1 MVEIIKFGIKAGTRY
16 LRYLGEENVMK
27 EKVLVFIPYQ
37 DSDNFYSDGILTREY
52 AILYLLWNA
61 GYTKVINVKKPRTYL
76 DKKRYKVNE
85 SFYPE
90 GTIECKIKHILD
102 KSITAQML
110 PFFNL
115 KQLFAK
121 RGWWV
126 EEFDK
131 YNTLFTL
138 ETDKEY
144 LIYSDNPFAWKL
156 IRQLHDVGCKVFFDV
171 MDNFAIHPSLTEQE
185 RKVAL
190 DGYKNVF
197 KYADIISANSQQTC
211 DYMQQY
217 VDQKIILVKNG
228 VFPNNAAKSPLSI
241 EEVKQIRDIKKGY
254 KNSVGYIGKLGLRLN
269 ADLIESV
276 SSQCPDTLFVFVG
289 GYLKGQINKKLIDLL
304 ENREN
309 IIHINAVPSAYVYP
323 ILDEFDI
330 LSIPHSVGKNEN
342 GGDPLKLYQYLTR
355 NKPIITTPILGVDEF
370 KKHITIDDDVTNW
383 VSFIKSDSKMIK
395 EIDSSAFSWETRI
408 SPIMKEIRR

>member
-1 MVEIIKFGIKAGTRY
+1 
-16 LRYLGEENVMK
+16 MK

-37 DSDNFYSDGILTREY
+37 DVDNFYSDGILTREY
-52 AILYLLWNA
+52 AMLYLLWNA
-61 GYTKVINVKKPRTYL
+61 GYKKVVNVKKPRTCL
-76 DKKRYKVNE
+76 DRKRYKINE
-85 SFYPE
+85 SFYPD
-90 GTIECKIKHILD
+90 GTIECKIKYILD
-102 KSITAQML
+102 KSITVQML

-115 KQLFAK
+115 KQLIAK

-131 YNTLFTL
+131 YERLLTL

-156 IRQLHDVGCKVFFDV
+156 IRHLHDAGCKVFFDV
-171 MDNFAIHPSLTEQE
+171 MDNFAIHPSLNEKE

-197 KYADIISANSQQTC
+197 KSSDIISANSQQTC
-211 DYMQQY
+211 EYMQQY
-217 VDQKIILVKNG
+217 ADQKIILVKNG
-228 VFPNNAAKSPLSI
+228 VFPNNSAENPLAI
-241 EEVKQIRDIKKGY
+241 EAVQQIRKEKKKY
-254 KNSVGYIGKLGLRLN
+254 RNCVGYIGKLGLRLD
-269 ADLIESV
+269 ADLIDSV
-276 SSQCPDTLFVFVG
+276 SEQCSDTLFVFVG
-289 GYLKGQINKKLIDLL
+289 GYLKGQINKKLLDLF

-309 IIHINAVPSAYVYP
+309 VIHIDSVPSAYVYP

-355 NKPIITTPILGVDEF
+355 NKPIITTPILGVEEF
-370 KKHITIDDDVTNW
+370 KQYITIDGNADKW
-383 VSFIKSDSKMIK
+383 VLFIKSNNKIIK
-395 EIDSSAFSWETRI
+395 EIDSIAFSWETRI
-408 SPIMKEIRR
+408 LPIMKEIRR

>member
-1 MVEIIKFGIKAGTRY
+1 
-16 LRYLGEENVMK
+16 MK

-52 AILYLLWNA
+52 AMLYLLWNA
-61 GYTKVINVKKPRTYL
+61 GYKNVINVKKPRTCL
-76 DKKRYKVNE
+76 DRKRYKINE

-90 GTIECKIKHILD
+90 GTIERKIKHILD
-102 KSITAQML
+102 RSITIQML

-115 KQLFAK
+115 KQLLAK

-126 EEFDK
+126 EEFNK
-131 YNTLFTL
+131 YKGLLTL

-144 LIYSDNPFAWKL
+144 LVYSDNPFAWKL
-156 IRQLHDVGCKVFFDV
+156 IRHLHDAGCKEYFDV
-171 MDNFAIHPSLTEQE
+171 MDNFAIHPSLNEKE
-185 RKVAL
+185 RKTAL

-197 KYADIISANSQQTC
+197 KSSDIISANSEQTC
-211 DYMQQY
+211 EYMKQY
-217 VDQKIILVKNG
+217 TNQKIILVKNG
-228 VFPNNAAKSPLSI
+228 VFPNNSAENPLAI
-241 EEVKQIRDIKKGY
+241 EAVQQIREEKKKY
-254 KNSVGYIGKLGLRLN
+254 RNCVGYIGKLGLRLD
-269 ADLIESV
+269 ADLIDSV
-276 SSQCPDTLFVFVG
+276 SEKCPDTLFVFVG
-289 GYLKGQINKKLIDLL
+289 GYLKGQINNKLLDLFEKRKNVVHID
-304 ENREN
+304 
-309 IIHINAVPSAYVYP
+309 AVPSAFVYP

-370 KKHITIDDDVTNW
+370 KKYIRIEDNAEKW
-383 VSFIKSDSKMIK
+383 VSFIKSYNKIIK
-395 EIDSSAFSWETRI
+395 EIDSMAFSWETRI